1 MLFGRTLL
9 TRRAAQDEVLRL
21 YSTAVSVERERVAC
35 ELLVPGVG
43 RVARGVA
50 WASEI
55 EITTF
60 VNAYELA

>member
-1 MLFGRTLL
+1 MLFGRTLR
-9 TRRAAQDEVLRL
+9 TRRAAQDAVLRL
-21 YSTAVSVERERVAC
+21 YSTSVSVERERVAC

-55 EITTF
+55 GISTF
-60 VNAYELA
+60 VNAYELT